1 MKLTGRDAQA
11 FFRKPDPSR
20 AGVLLFGEDAMR
32 VAHRRQ
38 EVIAALVGPEGEAE
52 MRNRLMTGRGSVW
65 SVARR
70 FWRAS
75 KAAPGQ
81 TYL

>member
-38 EVIAALVGPEGEAE
+38 EVIAALVGPEGEAHLS
-52 MRNRLMTGRGSVW
+52 RCGLRWPGGGR
-65 SVARR
+65 
-70 FWRAS
+70 
-75 KAAPGQ
+75 
-81 TYL
+81 